1 LRPFFDQPDI
11 FPLKLKQGASYE
23 SLQSID
29 WEAITDKNVRDVL
42 LPTFFEP
49 LQVRRTNYE
58 RPIGIIYNPNS
69 GKKRDLRPL
78 IEKRLSEHNIA
89 YELLATEKSFDT
101 FRYAYESDLSKY
113 SALLAV
119 GGDGSV
125 SEVLNG
131 MMARPDG

>member
-1 LRPFFDQPDI
+1 
-11 FPLKLKQGASYE
+11 
-23 SLQSID
+23 
-29 WEAITDKNVRDVL
+29 L
-42 LPTFFEP
+42 LPNHFEP
-49 LQVRRTNYE
+49 LKVRRTNYD

-89 YELLATEKSFDT
+89 YELLQTEKSFDT
-101 FRYAYESDLSKY
+101 FRYAYNSDLSKF
-113 SALLAV
+113 SALIAV

-131 MMARPDG
+131 MMARPDGQRVPLGAIPNGSGNQWCYTLGIESAEEALDTII

>member
-1 LRPFFDQPDI
+1 MRPFFDFPD
-11 FPLKLKQGASYE
+11 FLPLKLKQGASYQ

-29 WEAITDKNVRDVL
+29 WETVTDKHVREF
-42 LPTFFEP
+42 LPTLFEP
-49 LQVRRTNYE
+49 LKVRRTNYE

-78 IEKRLSEHNIA
+78 IEKRLSEQNIA